1 METEGRALS
10 DGEVGDQ
17 PDQIPSEYRIERRTE
32 MEKTDNVR
40 MRGLT
45 PLRPMLVGRGRACL
59 NRGNSC
65 LFDVSQPVQFAS
77 FTIPASAIHPTH
89 GNRRA
94 CSE

>member
-32 MEKTDNVR
+32 MEKTENVR

-45 PLRPMLVGRGRACL
+45 PFAAFSAKFVSDVKESSINNVRPMG
-59 NRGNSC
+59 SM
-65 LFDVSQPVQFAS
+65 DVDRDGCFQETNPFI
-77 FTIPASAIHPTH
+77 FC
-89 GNRRA
+89 R
-94 CSE
+94 

>member
-32 MEKTDNVR
+32 MEKTENVR

-45 PLRPMLVGRGRACL
+45 P
-59 NRGNSC
+59 
-65 LFDVSQPVQFAS
+65 FAALL
-77 FTIPASAIHPTH
+77 ASATYFSYYQSVVWRQPNVC
-89 GNRRA
+89 GPQGL
-94 CSE
+94 

>member
-45 PLRPMLVGRGRACL
+45 PLRPAHNSLS
-59 NRGNSC
+59 GNA
-65 LFDVSQPVQFAS
+65 Q
-77 FTIPASAIHPTH
+77 HP
-89 GNRRA
+89 G
-94 CSE
+94 